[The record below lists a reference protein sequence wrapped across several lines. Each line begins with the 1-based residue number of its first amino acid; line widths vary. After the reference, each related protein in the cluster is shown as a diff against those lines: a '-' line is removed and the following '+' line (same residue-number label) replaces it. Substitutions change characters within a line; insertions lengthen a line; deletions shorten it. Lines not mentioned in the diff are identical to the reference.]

1 MQNIRVLM
9 AVVLL
14 LIPGCTYLDDV
25 NEESSEENSEISS
38 NRFLGALTQRLK
50 ITILKQLKTMVHV
63 NMKNLNQSQSPF

>member
-25 NEESSEENSEISS
+25 NEESSEENLRIS

-50 ITILKQLKTMVHV
+50 ITILKHLKTMVHV